1 LYIKAVILNT
11 TFLKIYLVACLQLL
25 CLWTIA
31 ASSVQIWIVDEQRSP
46 LIGANVEIKQSEN
59 KATYFAISD
68 MDGKAIFNNVPSGSY
83 SINIT
88 FLGYKSFN
96 DSIRV
101 NNTLDRYTFTL
112 IEDNQLLETVTVIGR
127 KPLMTQDG
135 DKLIVD
141 PTPLLDMSSNTL
153 ELLEMTPG
161 LFVDQDG
168 GIFLGSTSAATI
180 FINGREQRLSP
191 QDMANLLRSLPPS
204 SIQKIEIIRNPSARY
219 DAASSGGI
227 LNIVLK
233 KGMQIGRF
241 GSINMGF
248 NQGVGGNQFLG
259 FNINQTGSEKGFY
272 VNGNFS
278 RNGNVNDLNASRQS
292 AAPFTLFQDNITRS
306 VRYNGFLGWGMN
318 RELSENLTINYDGR
332 LSYNHNSSNGIFTN
346 QLSTIEEP
354 ILSLMLN
361 TVVNQTPSYNQNHD
375 LGLIWKLDTLG
386 SEVDLKLTY
395 AHSASD
401 LHQDYSN
408 EFVIPNL
415 PTLFGLGDIYNNRH
429 TVQFQT
435 DWTQR
440 LFRGLKMETG
450 IKSVLLNFSS
460 EADFFTVMNGQN
472 IVDSTRINRY
482 QYQEILSAAYL
493 QFNKDLPF
501 QFTLKTG
508 IRAEHTL
515 MDGNQIIPVD
525 TNFVV
530 NRIDW
535 FPYLYLSRKITS
547 IAGFEIRSFF
557 IYRKTLSRPSY
568 QNLNPQIQI
577 LDLFNYQAGNPSLL
591 PQFTDNFE
599 LNVSVDQRPIFAIG
613 RNQTRGIIS
622 NVLYNDPNN
631 SSLTIN
637 TFDNIG
643 ESRENYFRLLGA
655 IPPGGKYF
663 FVVGGEYNILE
674 YSGLY
679 ANDPV
684 NFRRG
689 SWRLFTFHSL
699 KLSKHTKLNASG
711 FCVINGQQN
720 LLELGTFGQVNLS
733 LSHQMFNN
741 KLQLSVF
748 GRDLFR
754 TMVTPFRLAQSDII
768 FEGERYNDNQRVG
781 ATLRYNFGIKSK
793 ENKKNEMFPDGTD
806 S

>member
-1 LYIKAVILNT
+1 MNRSIL
-11 TFLKIYLVACLQLL
+11 KVVLVAMMQLMTF
-25 CLWTIA
+25 WTLFGA
-31 ASSVQIWIVDEQRSP
+31 NVQILILDEQQSP
-46 LIGANVEIKQSEN
+46 LIGANVELKQPDRRVPL
-59 KATYFAISD
+59 FAITD
-68 MDGKAIFNNVPSGSY
+68 IDGRATFNNVPQGVY
-83 SINIT
+83 TVHIT
-88 FLGYKSFN
+88 FLGYKPIEATIN
-96 DSIRV
+96 ITK
-101 NNTLDRYTFTL
+101 NTEQFEYILQ
-112 IEDNQLLETVTVIGR
+112 EDNQLLETVTVVGR

-168 GIFLGSTSAATI
+168 GIFLGSTAAATV

-204 SIQKIEIIRNPSARY
+204 SIQKIEIIRNPSAKY

-241 GSINMGF
+241 GSLNLGF
-248 NQGVGGNQFLG
+248 NQGVAGNQFIG

-272 VNGNFS
+272 LNGNFS
-278 RNGNVNDLNASRQS
+278 RNGSVNDLSALRKS
-292 AAPFTLFQDNITRS
+292 AAPFTLLQENVTRS
-306 VRYNGFLGWGMN
+306 ERYNGFLGWGAN
-318 RELSENLTINYDGR
+318 RELSSKVNVSYDGR
-332 LSYNHNSSNGIFTN
+332 LSYNYNNSDGRFTN

-354 ILSLMLN
+354 VLSLMLN
-361 TVVNQTPSYNQNHD
+361 TVMNQTPSYNQNHD
-375 LGLIWKLDTLG
+375 LGLIWKIDTLG
-386 SEVDLKLTY
+386 SEVDLKLSY

-408 EFVIPNL
+408 EFLIPTI
-415 PTLFGLGDIYNNRH
+415 PTLFGLGDIFSNRH

-435 DWTQR
+435 DWAQR
-440 LFRGLKMETG
+440 LPGDLKMETG
-450 IKSVLLNFSS
+450 IKSVFLNFSS
-460 EADFFTVMNGQN
+460 DADFFTVVNGEN
-472 IVDSTRINRY
+472 IVDSTRINGY
-482 QYQEILSAAYL
+482 QYQEILSAFYI
-493 QFNKDLPF
+493 QINKDLPF
-501 QFTLKTG
+501 KLTLKTG
-508 IRAEHTL
+508 VRAEHTL

-525 TNFVV
+525 TSFVV
-530 NRIDW
+530 NRLDW
-535 FPYLYLSRKITS
+535 FPYLYLSRKIAS

-577 LDLFNYQAGNPSLL
+577 IDLFNYQAGNPSLL
-591 PQFTDNFE
+591 PQFTDNYE
-599 LNVSVDQRPIFAIG
+599 LNISVDQRPIFAIG

-631 SSLTIN
+631 AALTVN

-643 ESRENYFRLLGA
+643 ESRENYFRLIGA

-663 FVVGGEYNILE
+663 FVVGGEYNLLE

-684 NFRRG
+684 SFRRG

-748 GRDLFR
+748 GRDIFR
-754 TMVTPFRLAQSDII
+754 TMVTPFRLAQSDIL
-768 FEGERYNDNQRVG
+768 FEGERYGDNQRIG

-793 ENKKNEMFPDGTD
+793 ETKKNDFFQDGSD